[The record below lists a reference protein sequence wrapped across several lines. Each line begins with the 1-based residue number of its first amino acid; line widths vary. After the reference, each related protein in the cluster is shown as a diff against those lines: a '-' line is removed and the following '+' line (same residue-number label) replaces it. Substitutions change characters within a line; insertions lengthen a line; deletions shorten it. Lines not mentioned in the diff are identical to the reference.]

1 MDLTT
6 RKITNLVGNESGSI
20 RFSNQ
25 SINQVYEDS
34 RGLIWVGTREGL
46 NLYNP
51 KNDHLQV
58 VPLSQND
65 SRVFITG
72 IVEDDNKNMWVTT
85 ANGVVNV
92 IPSIDTKTE
101 IILSTIIGMM
111 IRTVCRAVSSINVP
125 LNVFPRVRLQ
135 WEVCMD

>member
-1 MDLTT
+1 M
-6 RKITNLVGNESGSI
+6 
-20 RFSNQ
+20 
-25 SINQVYEDS
+25 
-34 RGLIWVGTREGL
+34 GTREGL

-101 IILSTIIGMM
+101 IILSTITGMM
-111 IRTVCRAVSSINVP
+111 IRTVCRAVSSNQRSIKRLSSGEIAMGGMYG
-125 LNVFPRVRLQ
+125 LNTFRRREYQ
-135 WEVCMD
+135 I